1 MLDSQ
6 NLSEQFLID
15 QINLE
20 NHMDSLA
27 DHIVN
32 FSTEQSK
39 LTQKFLPQLGL
50 KTSKKPMNG
59 W

>member
-32 FSTEQSK
+32 FNTEQSK
-39 LTQKFLPQLGL
+39 LTQKFLP
-50 KTSKKPMNG
+50 
-59 W
+59 

>member
-1 MLDSQ
+1 MVGSQ

-20 NHMDSLA
+20 INIDSLA

-32 FSTEQSK
+32 FSTEDSK
-39 LTQKFLPQLGL
+39 LTQKYLP
-50 KTSKKPMNG
+50 
-59 W
+59 